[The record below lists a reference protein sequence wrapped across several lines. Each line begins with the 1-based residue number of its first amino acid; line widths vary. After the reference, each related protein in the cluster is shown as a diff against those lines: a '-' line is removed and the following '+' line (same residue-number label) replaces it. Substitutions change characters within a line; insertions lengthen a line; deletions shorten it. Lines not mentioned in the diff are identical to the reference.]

1 MRGFTQRGGLWVV
14 GQMLLMLTVITTGL
28 LSKNDHRSVVLTVI
42 AITLLSGGVVCGIL
56 GATNLGSNLT
66 PFPRPVR
73 TSRLVQTGIYGFIRH
88 PLYMSVICGAFS
100 WSALRVSWPA
110 LVSAVVLSLF
120 LDAKARREERWLRQA
135 FPEYQD
141 YARRVARFVPRL
153 Y

>member
-14 GQMLLMLTVITTGL
+14 GQMLLMLTVITAGL
-28 LSKNDHRSVVLTVI
+28 VSRSDYHSVVLTVL
-42 AITLLSGGVVCGIL
+42 AITLLSGGVACGIL
-56 GATNLGSNLT
+56 GAVNLGTNLT

-73 TSRLVQTGIYGFIRH
+73 TGRLVQTGIYRYIRH
-88 PLYMSVICGAFS
+88 PLYLSVICSAFG
-100 WSALRVSWPA
+100 WSAVRASGPA
-110 LVSAVVLSLF
+110 LVAAVILALF
-120 LDAKARREERWLRQA
+120 LDAKARREERWLRQE